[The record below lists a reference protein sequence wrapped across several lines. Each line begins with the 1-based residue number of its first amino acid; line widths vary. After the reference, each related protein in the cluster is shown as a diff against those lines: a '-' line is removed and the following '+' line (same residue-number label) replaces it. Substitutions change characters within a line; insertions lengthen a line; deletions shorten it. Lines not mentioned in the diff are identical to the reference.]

1 MKIKS
6 SNKSYDNMEVNNYK
20 DCFHAFMVEGAVFDG
35 YYDIPFIPQN
45 SSFEIN
51 NLIPYV
57 ETLNHTYKNGD
68 VVHFYLDDYKFDGP
82 KGIWNGITSRIN
94 SKRSFDLS
102 RFNGVSAIISPDFS
116 LYLDMPKAM
125 QVWNVYRSRTVGY
138 YLSKIGF
145 NVIPNVRWTDD
156 ESYSFAFDG
165 IYEGQIVAVG
175 TLGCSKSNKDKALFV
190 NGFIE
195 MVKRIKPSLVIIYG
209 VVFKELTEVID
220 YYKVKVKQF
229 DSKVSLFYRGITNG
243 NEK

>member
-68 VVHFYLDDYKFDGP
+68 VVHFYLDDYRFDGP

-102 RFNGVSAIISPDFS
+102 RFNGVSAIISQIFH
-116 LYLDMPKAM
+116 YIWICQKQCKYGM
-125 QVWNVYRSRTVGY
+125 YIGVGQ
-138 YLSKIGF
+138 SG
-145 NVIPNVRWTDD
+145 
-156 ESYSFAFDG
+156 
-165 IYEGQIVAVG
+165 
-175 TLGCSKSNKDKALFV
+175 
-190 NGFIE
+190 
-195 MVKRIKPSLVIIYG
+195 IIYQRLASTLYQMLDG
-209 VVFKELTEVID
+209 QMMRAIHSHLMEFMKG
-220 YYKVKVKQF
+220 K
-229 DSKVSLFYRGITNG
+229 
-243 NEK
+243 